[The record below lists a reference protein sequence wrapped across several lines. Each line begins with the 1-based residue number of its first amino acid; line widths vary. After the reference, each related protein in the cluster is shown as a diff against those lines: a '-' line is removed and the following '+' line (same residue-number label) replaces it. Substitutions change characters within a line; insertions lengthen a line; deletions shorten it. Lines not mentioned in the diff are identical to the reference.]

1 MTTASDEPLSAGAV
15 GAVGPVAVTGGDLL
29 RADLPAPPAGGPA
42 GRRTVTSRAEL
53 DDRITDALQHS
64 LAPNTW
70 RAYASD
76 WRHWSAWATARGLPV
91 MPAEPLDVARYL
103 VDHAGPRPVA
113 VPPAGDGSAG
123 ADSASVSALVGPRT
137 LTIGTLTRRL
147 SAVSKAHLLADHAD
161 PADDVAVREVLR
173 GLRRRHG
180 TAKQGAPPLWTS
192 DVERIVAAT
201 WTIPSPRGPGL
212 GLAETRDRAL
222 LLLAFTTA
230 LRRSELAAL
239 DVADLEPDPAGL
251 VVHVRRSKTD
261 QDGEGAY
268 VGVPYA
274 SREGLCAVRAVD
286 AWLQA
291 LARELA
297 AAGPR
302 TGDVSG
308 EPLEG
313 MVTGRPV
320 GPLFRP
326 VTRHDTLGTTG
337 ARPLGPESRI
347 SPDAVRTALVRRAT
361 AAGLSPGH
369 GDRFFTAHSTRSGFA
384 TQASAN
390 GATEASIMAQG
401 RWKSLQVARSYIR
414 RGSVFTDNAAGR
426 LGL

>member
-1 MTTASDEPLSAGAV
+1 MTGELGGLAAQTVRA
-15 GAVGPVAVTGGDLL
+15 GPVPSGQARSVQTE
-29 RADLPAPPAGGPA
+29 
-42 GRRTVTSRAEL
+42 EL
-53 DDRITDALQHS
+53 DARVAAALRHS

-76 WRHWSAWATARGLPV
+76 WRHWSAWATGQGLPV
-91 MPAEPLDVARYL
+91 MPAEPLDVARCL
-103 VDHAGPRPVA
+103 VAHAG
-113 VPPAGDGSAG
+113 
-123 ADSASVSALVGPRT
+123 ALA
-137 LTIGTLTRRL
+137 IGTLTRRL
-147 SAVSKAHLLADHAD
+147 SAISKAHLLADHAD

-173 GLRRRHG
+173 GLRRQHG
-180 TAKQGAPPLWTS
+180 TAKKGAPPLWTS

-201 WTIPSPRGPGL
+201 LTVPSPRGSGL
-212 GLAETRDRAL
+212 GLAEVRDRAL

-239 DVADLEPDPAGL
+239 DVADLEPDPAGV

-261 QDGEGAY
+261 QTGEGTY

-274 SREGLCAVRAVD
+274 SREALCAVRAVD
-286 AWLQA
+286 TWLDA
-291 LARELA
+291 VAVELPHA
-297 AAGPR
+297 AAEAEEQSSRPR
-302 TGDVSG
+302 AS
-308 EPLEG
+308 
-313 MVTGRPV
+313 

-326 VTRHDTLGTTG
+326 VSRHDRLGSIG
-337 ARPLGPESRI
+337 AAAHLGAQARL

-361 AAGLSPGH
+361 AAGLSPAH

-384 TQASAN
+384 TQAAAN